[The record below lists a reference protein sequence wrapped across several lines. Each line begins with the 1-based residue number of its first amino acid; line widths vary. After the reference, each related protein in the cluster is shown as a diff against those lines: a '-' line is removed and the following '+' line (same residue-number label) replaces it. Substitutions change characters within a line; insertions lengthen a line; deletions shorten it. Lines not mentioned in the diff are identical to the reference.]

1 MRVRIVLLFTGSGI
15 ALGALVGGTLA
26 MLSIVAGGHT
36 WAGMLLIDGV
46 ASFPAGLWAID
57 LSTEVITAGGPDLV
71 YLAFV
76 VGPAT
81 NFGCIAA
88 LLGIIAALSRRR

>member
-1 MRVRIVLLFTGSGI
+1 
-15 ALGALVGGTLA
+15 
-26 MLSIVAGGHT
+26 MLSPLAGGHT
-36 WAGMLLIDGV
+36 WAGMLLIVGV

-57 LSTEVITAGGPDLV
+57 LSSKVMMAGGPDLV

-76 VGPAT
+76 VGPAS

-88 LLGIIAALSRRR
+88 VLGTIVALLRRRSRALIDSR